1 MDSMRE
7 GKSSELAMP
16 GSTVDILHRIWHASG
31 GERFGFGY
39 PQFEELMLEVAAS
52 SHWGLAP
59 DGQVSIS
66 AQSEFL
72 ANIRARD
79 LVLARACAMGHE
91 QAWEVFLTEYRE
103 TLYSSAYAITGDNAT
118 GRELA
123 DSLYAELFGMTTRDG
138 RRRSKLDF
146 YTGRGSLAGWL
157 RSVLAR
163 RYIDD
168 YRKTRRLVSL
178 DERIEDGEADVA
190 VAAETPTLP
199 DEAHRIR
206 LGVCVGSVLAEM
218 ECQDRFLLRTYY
230 LDGRSL
236 AEIAKLLGV
245 HESTISRRVK
255 RLGETL
261 RQRLLKK
268 LQASGLSRRAAEE
281 ALSGDVQDLDVNVK
295 ELLQVAEEKA
305 FQNRRVSA
313 LKVATGEE
321 T

>member
-1 MDSMRE
+1 MT
-7 GKSSELAMP
+7 
-16 GSTVDILHRIWHASG
+16 GSTADILLRSWQASG

-59 DGQVSIS
+59 DAQVSIR
-66 AQSEFL
+66 AQLEFL
-72 ANIRARD
+72 ANIRTRD
-79 LVLARACAMGHE
+79 LVLARACAMGIE
-91 QAWEVFLTEYRE
+91 EAWEVFLTEYRE
-103 TLYSSAYAITGDNAT
+103 TLYSAAYAITGDNAS

-123 DSLYAELFGMTTRDG
+123 DSLYAELFGMTERDG
-138 RRRSKLDF
+138 RRRSKLDS

-157 RSVLAR
+157 RSVLVR

-168 YRKTRRLVSL
+168 YRKARRLVSL
-178 DERIEDGEADVA
+178 DERIEDGEGDVA
-190 VAAETPTLP
+190 VAAQTLTLP
-199 DEAHRIR
+199 DEAHRNR
-206 LGVCVGSVLAEM
+206 LEACVGSVLAEM

-236 AEIAKLLGV
+236 AEIARLLGV

-255 RLGETL
+255 RLGEGL

-268 LQASGLSRRAAEE
+268 LQASGLNRSAAEE
-281 ALSGDVQDLDVNVK
+281 ALSSDVRDIEVNVR

-305 FQNRRVSA
+305 FQNRWVSR
-313 LKVATGEE
+313 LKVGTGEE
-321 T
+321 S

>member
-1 MDSMRE
+1 MSE
-7 GKSSELAMP
+7 GKPSEFALVKPVADALAA
-16 GSTVDILHRIWHASG
+16 IWQASG
-31 GERFGFGY
+31 GERFGLVY
-39 PQFEELMLEVAAS
+39 SQFEELMLEVATS

-59 DGQVSIS
+59 DAPAS
-66 AQSEFL
+66 AGMQADFL
-72 ANIRARD
+72 NSIRARE
-79 LVLARACAMGHE
+79 LVLARACAMGNE
-91 QAWEVFLTEYRE
+91 TAWELFLTEYRE
-103 TLYSSAYAITGDNAT
+103 TLYSAAYAITGDNAT

-168 YRKTRRLVSL
+168 YRKAKRLVSL
-178 DERIEDGEADVA
+178 DEQIENEAAEIA
-190 VAAETPTLP
+190 VAAPP
-199 DEAHRIR
+199 PPSSDEAQRIM
-206 LGVCVGSVLAEM
+206 LGNCIGNVLVEMDAE
-218 ECQDRFLLRTYY
+218 DRFLLRTYY
-230 LDGRSL
+230 MDGRSL

-268 LQASGLSRRAAEE
+268 LQAYGLSRRAAEE
-281 ALSGDVQDLDVNVK
+281 ALSCDVRDIDVNLRQ
-295 ELLQVAEEKA
+295 LLQVAGA
-305 FQNRRVSA
+305 GPFQNRGASA
-313 LKVATGEE
+313 LTIVAGEE
-321 T
+321 N

>member
-1 MDSMRE
+1 MT
-7 GKSSELAMP
+7 
-16 GSTVDILHRIWHASG
+16 GSTADILLSSWQASG
-31 GERFGFGY
+31 GERFSLDY
-39 PQFEELMLEVAAS
+39 RQFERWMLEVAAS

-59 DGQVSIS
+59 DAAVSIR
-66 AQSEFL
+66 AQLEFL
-72 ANIRARD
+72 ASIRARD
-79 LVLARACAMGHE
+79 LALARACAMGNE

-103 TLYSSAYAITGDNAT
+103 TLYSAAYAITGNNAT

-123 DSLYAELFGMTTRDG
+123 DSLYAELFGMATRDG
-138 RRRSKLDF
+138 RRRSKLDY

-168 YRKTRRLVSL
+168 YRKAKRLVSL
-178 DERIEDGEADVA
+178 DEQIERGEAE
-190 VAAETPTLP
+190 VAAQTAIFPP
-199 DEAHRIR
+199 APADEAHRLM
-206 LGVCVGSVLAEM
+206 LGACVGHVLGEM
-218 ECQDRFLLRTYY
+218 ESQDRFLLRTYY

-255 RLGETL
+255 RLGEKL
-261 RQRLLKK
+261 RQRLLKN
-268 LQASGLSRRAAEE
+268 LQASGLSRRASEE
-281 ALSGDVQDLDVNVK
+281 ALSCDVRDLDVNVR

-305 FQNRRVSA
+305 FQSRGVSG

-321 T
+321 S

>member
-1 MDSMRE
+1 MRE
-7 GKSSELAMP
+7 EKSSELVMP
-16 GSTVDILHRIWHASG
+16 GSAVDILPRIWQASG

-39 PQFEELMLEVAAS
+39 PQFEELMLEIAAS

-59 DGQVSIS
+59 DAPVSIG
-66 AQSEFL
+66 AQSEFV

-79 LVLARACAMGHE
+79 LVLARACAMGNE

-138 RRRSKLDF
+138 RRRSKLEY

-168 YRKTRRLVSL
+168 YRRGRRLVSL
-178 DERIEDGEADVA
+178 DQQVENGEAAVA
-190 VAAETPTLP
+190 VAAPTPTLP

-206 LGVCVGSVLAEM
+206 LGVAVGSVLAEI
-218 ECQDRFLLRTYY
+218 ESQDRFLLRTYY

-255 RLGETL
+255 HLGERL
-261 RQRLLKK
+261 RQQLIKK

-281 ALSGDVQDLDVNVK
+281 ALSSDVRDLDVNVK
-295 ELLQVAEEKA
+295 ELLQVGEGKA
-305 FQNRRVSA
+305 FQNKGVNA

-321 T
+321 S

>member
-1 MDSMRE
+1 MRE
-7 GKSSELAMP
+7 GNSSELAMT
-16 GSTVDILHRIWHASG
+16 GSTADILHRIWQASG

-39 PQFEELMLEVAAS
+39 PEFEKLMLEIAVS
-52 SHWGLAP
+52 SHWGLDP
-59 DGQVSIS
+59 DARVSIS
-66 AQSEFL
+66 SQAEFL

-79 LVLARACAMGHE
+79 LVLARACAMGNE
-91 QAWEVFLTEYRE
+91 KAWEVFLTEYRE
-103 TLYSSAYAITGDNAT
+103 TLYSAAYAITGDIAT

-123 DSLYAELFGMTTRDG
+123 DSLYAELFGMTTRTG
-138 RRRSKLDF
+138 QRRSKLDF

-168 YRKTRRLVSL
+168 YRKAKRLVSL

-190 VAAETPTLP
+190 VVAPTPTLS
-199 DEAHRIR
+199 DEAHRIT
-206 LGVCVGSVLAEM
+206 LGVCVGNVLAEM
-218 ECQDRFLLRTYY
+218 ESQDRFLLRTYY
-230 LDGRSL
+230 IDGRSL

-281 ALSGDVQDLDVNVK
+281 ALSGDVRDLDVNVK

-305 FQNRRVSA
+305 FQNRGVST

-321 T
+321 I

>member
-1 MDSMRE
+1 MT
-7 GKSSELAMP
+7 
-16 GSTVDILHRIWHASG
+16 GSTADILLRSWQASG

-59 DGQVSIS
+59 DAPVSTS

-79 LVLARACAMGHE
+79 LVLARACATGNE

-103 TLYSSAYAITGDNAT
+103 TLYSSAYAITGDKPT

-138 RRRSKLDF
+138 RRRSKLEY

-168 YRKTRRLVSL
+168 YRKRTRLVSL
-178 DERIEDGEADVA
+178 DEQMENGAADVA
-190 VAAETPTLP
+190 AAAQTLTLP
-199 DEAHRIR
+199 DEAHCIR
-206 LGVCVGSVLAEM
+206 LGACVGTLLAEM
-218 ECQDRFLLRTYY
+218 ESQDRFLLRTYY

-255 RLGETL
+255 RLGGTL

-281 ALSGDVQDLDVNVK
+281 ALSGDVRDLDVNVK

-305 FQNRRVSA
+305 FQNRGVSA

-321 T
+321 I

>member
-1 MDSMRE
+1 MT
-7 GKSSELAMP
+7 GPTA
-16 GSTVDILHRIWHASG
+16 DILLRSWQASG

-39 PQFEELMLEVAAS
+39 PQFEKLMLEVAGS
-52 SHWGLAP
+52 SHWGLASDAQP
-59 DGQVSIS
+59 SIA

-72 ANIRARD
+72 ASIRARD
-79 LVLARACAMGHE
+79 LVLARACAIGNE
-91 QAWEVFLTEYRE
+91 QAWEVFLAEYRE
-103 TLYSSAYAITGDNAT
+103 TLYSSAYAITGDNAS

-123 DSLYAELFGMTTRDG
+123 DSLYADLFGMTTRDG
-138 RRRSKLDF
+138 RRRSKLEY

-163 RYIDD
+163 RYIDE
-168 YRKTRRLVSL
+168 YRKAKRLVSL
-178 DERIEDGEADVA
+178 DEQIDNGEADVA
-190 VAAETPTLP
+190 VAVQTLSLP

-206 LGVCVGSVLAEM
+206 LGACVSNVLAEM
-218 ECQDRFLLRTYY
+218 ESQDRFLLRAYY

-255 RLGETL
+255 RLGEKL

-281 ALSGDVQDLDVNVK
+281 ALSSDVRDIDVNVR

-305 FQNRRVSA
+305 FQNRGAGA
-313 LKVATGEE
+313 LELATGEE
-321 T
+321 S